1 MSKDIMLVSSV
12 PTFMM
17 NDLQQEYVLHDHAHI
32 LDPEAFTKVTAFVGV
47 GSAAKVDRKL
57 LAMFPNVKMI
67 SIFGVGYDGIDVA
80 AAKERGIQV
89 THTPD
94 VLTDDV
100 ADLAMGLILSM
111 GRRIPQSDKF
121 VRNGDWVSEPFTMTH
136 KVTGTRLG
144 VVGLGRIGQAIAK
157 RAAAFDMTIAYT
169 GRRAKTNAPFRYYP
183 SATELAAVQER
194 GIQVTHTPDVLTDDV
209 ADLAMGLILSMGRR
223 IPQSD
228 KFVRNGDWVSEPF
241 TMTHK
246 VTGTRLGVVG
256 LGRIGQAIAK
266 RAAAFDMTIAYTG
279 RRAKTNAPFRYYPS
293 ATELAA
299 NSDYLVVAV
308 PGGDDTKN
316 MINAQVLKALGPK
329 GIVVNIARG
338 SVIDQ
343 TALIQALKGR

>member
-32 LDPEAFTKVTAFVGV
+32 LDPEVFTKVTAFVGI

-100 ADLAMGLILSM
+100 ADLAMGLILSI

-183 SATELAAVQER
+183 TAS
-194 GIQVTHTPDVLTDDV
+194 
-209 ADLAMGLILSMGRR
+209 
-223 IPQSD
+223 
-228 KFVRNGDWVSEPF
+228 
-241 TMTHK
+241 
-246 VTGTRLGVVG
+246 
-256 LGRIGQAIAK
+256 
-266 RAAAFDMTIAYTG
+266 
-279 RRAKTNAPFRYYPS
+279 
-293 ATELAA
+293 ELAA

-329 GIVVNIARG
+329 GIVINIARG
-338 SVIDQ
+338 SVVDQ
-343 TALIQALKGR
+343 TALIQALKDKSIAGAGLDVFWDEPNIDPQFFKLQNVVLTPHNGSNTHETRRAMADLALANLKAFFEERPLLTLIPECQ

>member
-47 GSAAKVDRKL
+47 GSTAKVDRKL

-80 AAKERGIQV
+80 AVKERGIQV

-100 ADLAMGLILSM
+100 ADLAMGLILSI

-144 VVGLGRIGQAIAK
+144 VVGFGRIGQAIAK
-157 RAAAFDMTIAYT
+157 RAAAFDMTFAYT

-183 SATELAAVQER
+183 TAS
-194 GIQVTHTPDVLTDDV
+194 
-209 ADLAMGLILSMGRR
+209 
-223 IPQSD
+223 
-228 KFVRNGDWVSEPF
+228 
-241 TMTHK
+241 
-246 VTGTRLGVVG
+246 
-256 LGRIGQAIAK
+256 
-266 RAAAFDMTIAYTG
+266 
-279 RRAKTNAPFRYYPS
+279 
-293 ATELAA
+293 ELAA

-308 PGGDDTKN
+308 PGGNETKN

-329 GIVVNIARG
+329 GIVINIARG

-343 TALIQALKGR
+343 TALIQALKDKSIAGAGLDVFWDEPNIDPQFFKLQNVVLTPHNGSNTHETRRAMADLALANLKAFFDDRPLLTLIPECQ

>member
-100 ADLAMGLILSM
+100 ADLAMGLILSI

-121 VRNGDWVSEPFTMTH
+121 VRNGDWVSEPFTMTR
-136 KVTGTRLG
+136 KVTGARLG

-183 SATELAAVQER
+183 TAS
-194 GIQVTHTPDVLTDDV
+194 
-209 ADLAMGLILSMGRR
+209 
-223 IPQSD
+223 
-228 KFVRNGDWVSEPF
+228 
-241 TMTHK
+241 
-246 VTGTRLGVVG
+246 
-256 LGRIGQAIAK
+256 
-266 RAAAFDMTIAYTG
+266 
-279 RRAKTNAPFRYYPS
+279 
-293 ATELAA
+293 ELAA

-329 GIVVNIARG
+329 GIVINIARG
-338 SVIDQ
+338 SVVDQ
-343 TALIQALKGR
+343 TALIQALKDKSIAGAGLDVFWDEPNIDPQFFKLHNVVLTPHNGSNTHETRRAMADLALANLKAFFEERPLLTLIPECQ

>member
-1 MSKDIMLVSSV
+1 MSKDIMLLSSV

-47 GSAAKVDRKL
+47 GSSARVDRNL

-80 AAKERGIQV
+80 AVQDRGIQV

-169 GRRAKTNAPFRYYP
+169 GRRAKTNAPFRYY
-183 SATELAAVQER
+183 AT
-194 GIQVTHTPDVLTDDV
+194 
-209 ADLAMGLILSMGRR
+209 
-223 IPQSD
+223 
-228 KFVRNGDWVSEPF
+228 VS
-241 TMTHK
+241 
-246 VTGTRLGVVG
+246 
-256 LGRIGQAIAK
+256 
-266 RAAAFDMTIAYTG
+266 
-279 RRAKTNAPFRYYPS
+279 
-293 ATELAA
+293 ELAA

-308 PGGDDTKN
+308 PGGNETKN
-316 MINAQVLKALGPK
+316 MINAQVLKAL
-329 GIVVNIARG
+329 RT
-338 SVIDQ
+338 Q
-343 TALIQALKGR
+343 RHM

>member
-47 GSAAKVDRKL
+47 GSTAKVDRKL
-57 LAMFPNVKMI
+57 LATFPNVKMI

-80 AAKERGIQV
+80 AVKERGIQV

-100 ADLAMGLILSM
+100 ADLAMGLILSI

-157 RAAAFDMTIAYT
+157 RASAFDMSIAYT

-183 SATELAAVQER
+183 TAA
-194 GIQVTHTPDVLTDDV
+194 
-209 ADLAMGLILSMGRR
+209 
-223 IPQSD
+223 
-228 KFVRNGDWVSEPF
+228 
-241 TMTHK
+241 
-246 VTGTRLGVVG
+246 
-256 LGRIGQAIAK
+256 
-266 RAAAFDMTIAYTG
+266 
-279 RRAKTNAPFRYYPS
+279 
-293 ATELAA
+293 ELAA

-316 MINAQVLKALGPK
+316 LIDAQVLKALGPK

-343 TALIQALKGR
+343 KALIQALKDKSIAGAGLDVFWDEPNIDPLFFKLQNVVLTPHNGSNTHETRRAMADLALANLKAFFDERPLLTLIPECQ

>member
-100 ADLAMGLILSM
+100 ADLAMGLILSI

-169 GRRAKTNAPFRYYP
+169 GRRARTNAPFRYYP
-183 SATELAAVQER
+183 TAS
-194 GIQVTHTPDVLTDDV
+194 
-209 ADLAMGLILSMGRR
+209 
-223 IPQSD
+223 
-228 KFVRNGDWVSEPF
+228 
-241 TMTHK
+241 
-246 VTGTRLGVVG
+246 
-256 LGRIGQAIAK
+256 
-266 RAAAFDMTIAYTG
+266 
-279 RRAKTNAPFRYYPS
+279 
-293 ATELAA
+293 ELAA

-329 GIVVNIARG
+329 GIVINIARG
-338 SVIDQ
+338 SVVDQ
-343 TALIQALKGR
+343 TALIQALKDKSIAGAGLDVFWDEPNIDPQFFKLQNVVLTPHNGSNTHETRRAMADLALANLKAFFEERPLLTLIPECQ

>member
-100 ADLAMGLILSM
+100 ADLAMGLILSI

-144 VVGLGRIGQAIAK
+144 VGGLGRIGQAIAK

-183 SATELAAVQER
+183 TAS
-194 GIQVTHTPDVLTDDV
+194 
-209 ADLAMGLILSMGRR
+209 
-223 IPQSD
+223 
-228 KFVRNGDWVSEPF
+228 
-241 TMTHK
+241 
-246 VTGTRLGVVG
+246 
-256 LGRIGQAIAK
+256 
-266 RAAAFDMTIAYTG
+266 
-279 RRAKTNAPFRYYPS
+279 
-293 ATELAA
+293 ELAA

-329 GIVVNIARG
+329 GIVINIARG
-338 SVIDQ
+338 SVVDQ
-343 TALIQALKGR
+343 TALIQALKDKSIAGAGLDVFWDEPNIDPQFFKLQNVVLTPHNGSNTHETRRAMADLALANLRAFFEERPLLTLIPECQ

>member
-100 ADLAMGLILSM
+100 ADLAMGLILSI

-121 VRNGDWVSEPFTMTH
+121 VRNGDWVSEPFTMTR

-157 RAAAFDMTIAYT
+157 RATAFDMTIAYT

-183 SATELAAVQER
+183 TAS
-194 GIQVTHTPDVLTDDV
+194 
-209 ADLAMGLILSMGRR
+209 
-223 IPQSD
+223 
-228 KFVRNGDWVSEPF
+228 
-241 TMTHK
+241 
-246 VTGTRLGVVG
+246 
-256 LGRIGQAIAK
+256 
-266 RAAAFDMTIAYTG
+266 
-279 RRAKTNAPFRYYPS
+279 
-293 ATELAA
+293 ELAA

-308 PGGDDTKN
+308 PGGEDTKN

-329 GIVVNIARG
+329 GIVINIARG
-338 SVIDQ
+338 SVVDQ
-343 TALIQALKGR
+343 TALIQALKDKSIAGAGLDVFWDEPNIDPQFFKLQNVVLTPHNGSNTHETRRAMADLALANLKAFFDEQPLLTLIPECQ

>member
-32 LDPEAFTKVTAFVGV
+32 LDPEAFTKVTAFVGF
-47 GSAAKVDRKL
+47 GSMAKVDRKL

-80 AAKERGIQV
+80 AAQERGIQV

-100 ADLAMGLILSM
+100 ADLAMGLILSI

-121 VRNGDWVSEPFTMTH
+121 VRNSDWVSEPFTMTH

-183 SATELAAVQER
+183 TAS
-194 GIQVTHTPDVLTDDV
+194 
-209 ADLAMGLILSMGRR
+209 
-223 IPQSD
+223 
-228 KFVRNGDWVSEPF
+228 
-241 TMTHK
+241 
-246 VTGTRLGVVG
+246 
-256 LGRIGQAIAK
+256 
-266 RAAAFDMTIAYTG
+266 
-279 RRAKTNAPFRYYPS
+279 
-293 ATELAA
+293 ELAA

-329 GIVVNIARG
+329 GIVINIARG
-338 SVIDQ
+338 SVVDQ
-343 TALIQALKGR
+343 TALIQALKDKSIAGAGLDVFWDEPNIDPQFFKLQNVVLTPHNGSNTHETRRAMADLALANLKAFFEERPLLTLIPECQ

>member
-47 GSAAKVDRKL
+47 GSSARVDRNL

-80 AAKERGIQV
+80 AVQDRGIQV

-144 VVGLGRIGQAIAK
+144 MVGLGRIGQAIAK
-157 RAAAFDMTIAYT
+157 RAAAFDMSIAYT
-169 GRRAKTNAPFRYYP
+169 GRRAKTNAPFRYH
-183 SATELAAVQER
+183 AT
-194 GIQVTHTPDVLTDDV
+194 
-209 ADLAMGLILSMGRR
+209 
-223 IPQSD
+223 
-228 KFVRNGDWVSEPF
+228 VS
-241 TMTHK
+241 
-246 VTGTRLGVVG
+246 
-256 LGRIGQAIAK
+256 
-266 RAAAFDMTIAYTG
+266 
-279 RRAKTNAPFRYYPS
+279 
-293 ATELAA
+293 ELAA

-329 GIVVNIARG
+329 GIVINIARG
-338 SVIDQ
+338 SVVDQ
-343 TALIQALKGR
+343 TALIQALKDKSIAGAGLDVFWDEPNIDPQFFKLQNVVLTPHNGSNTHETRRAMADLALANLKAFFDERPLLTVIPECQ

>member
-100 ADLAMGLILSM
+100 ADLAMGLILSI

-169 GRRAKTNAPFRYYP
+169 CRRAKTNAPFRYYP
-183 SATELAAVQER
+183 TAS
-194 GIQVTHTPDVLTDDV
+194 
-209 ADLAMGLILSMGRR
+209 
-223 IPQSD
+223 
-228 KFVRNGDWVSEPF
+228 
-241 TMTHK
+241 
-246 VTGTRLGVVG
+246 
-256 LGRIGQAIAK
+256 
-266 RAAAFDMTIAYTG
+266 
-279 RRAKTNAPFRYYPS
+279 
-293 ATELAA
+293 ELAA
-299 NSDYLVVAV
+299 NSDYLLVAV

-316 MINAQVLKALGPK
+316 MINAQVLKALGSK
-329 GIVVNIARG
+329 GIVINIARG
-338 SVIDQ
+338 SVVDQ
-343 TALIQALKGR
+343 TALIQALKDKSIAGAGLDVFWDEPNIDPQFFKMHNVVLTPHNGSNTHETRRAMADLALANLKAFFEERPLLTLIPECQ

>member
-47 GSAAKVDRKL
+47 GSTAKVDRKL

-80 AAKERGIQV
+80 AVKERGIQV

-100 ADLAMGLILSM
+100 ADLAMGLILSI

-144 VVGLGRIGQAIAK
+144 VVGFGRIGQAIAK
-157 RAAAFDMTIAYT
+157 RAAAFDMSIAYT
-169 GRRAKTNAPFRYYP
+169 GRRAKTNAPYRYYA
-183 SATELAAVQER
+183 SA
-194 GIQVTHTPDVLTDDV
+194 
-209 ADLAMGLILSMGRR
+209 S
-223 IPQSD
+223 
-228 KFVRNGDWVSEPF
+228 
-241 TMTHK
+241 
-246 VTGTRLGVVG
+246 
-256 LGRIGQAIAK
+256 
-266 RAAAFDMTIAYTG
+266 
-279 RRAKTNAPFRYYPS
+279 
-293 ATELAA
+293 ELAA

-329 GIVVNIARG
+329 GIVINIARG

-343 TALIQALKGR
+343 TALIQALKDKSIAGAGLDVFWDEPNIDPQFFKLQNVVLTPHNGSNTHETRRAMADLALANLKAFFDDRPLLTLIPECQ

>member
-47 GSAAKVDRKL
+47 GSTAKVDRKL

-80 AAKERGIQV
+80 AVQERGIRV

-100 ADLAMGLILSM
+100 ADLAMGLILSI

-157 RAAAFDMTIAYT
+157 RAAAFDMSIAYT

-183 SATELAAVQER
+183 TAS
-194 GIQVTHTPDVLTDDV
+194 
-209 ADLAMGLILSMGRR
+209 
-223 IPQSD
+223 
-228 KFVRNGDWVSEPF
+228 
-241 TMTHK
+241 
-246 VTGTRLGVVG
+246 
-256 LGRIGQAIAK
+256 
-266 RAAAFDMTIAYTG
+266 
-279 RRAKTNAPFRYYPS
+279 
-293 ATELAA
+293 ELAA

-316 MINAQVLKALGPK
+316 MINSQVLKALGPK

-343 TALIQALKGR
+343 TALLQALKDKSIAGAGLDVFWDEPNIDPQFFKLQNVVLTPHNGSNTHETRRAMADLALANLKAFFEERPLLTLIPECQ

>member
-1 MSKDIMLVSSV
+1 MSKDIMLLSSV

-47 GSAAKVDRKL
+47 GSTAKVDRKL

-67 SIFGVGYDGIDVA
+67 SIFGVGYDGVDVA
-80 AAKERGIQV
+80 AVKERGIQV

-100 ADLAMGLILSM
+100 ADLAMGLILSI

-144 VVGLGRIGQAIAK
+144 VVGFGRIGQAIAK
-157 RAAAFDMTIAYT
+157 RAAAFDMSIAYT
-169 GRRAKTNAPFRYYP
+169 GRRAKTNAPYRFYA
-183 SATELAAVQER
+183 SA
-194 GIQVTHTPDVLTDDV
+194 
-209 ADLAMGLILSMGRR
+209 S
-223 IPQSD
+223 
-228 KFVRNGDWVSEPF
+228 
-241 TMTHK
+241 
-246 VTGTRLGVVG
+246 
-256 LGRIGQAIAK
+256 
-266 RAAAFDMTIAYTG
+266 
-279 RRAKTNAPFRYYPS
+279 
-293 ATELAA
+293 ELAA

-343 TALIQALKGR
+343 KALIQALKDKSIAGAGLDVFWDEPNIDPQFFKLQNVVLTPHNGSNTHETRRAMADLALANLKAFFDERPLFTLIPECQ

>member
-47 GSAAKVDRKL
+47 GSTAKVDRKL

-80 AAKERGIQV
+80 AVQERGIRV

-100 ADLAMGLILSM
+100 ADLAMGLILSI

-157 RAAAFDMTIAYT
+157 RAAAFDMSIAYT

-183 SATELAAVQER
+183 TAS
-194 GIQVTHTPDVLTDDV
+194 
-209 ADLAMGLILSMGRR
+209 
-223 IPQSD
+223 
-228 KFVRNGDWVSEPF
+228 
-241 TMTHK
+241 
-246 VTGTRLGVVG
+246 
-256 LGRIGQAIAK
+256 
-266 RAAAFDMTIAYTG
+266 
-279 RRAKTNAPFRYYPS
+279 
-293 ATELAA
+293 ELAA

-343 TALIQALKGR
+343 TALIQSLKDKSIAGAGLDVFWDEPNIDPQFFKLQNVVLTPHNGSNTHETRRAMADLALANLKAFFDERPLLTLIPECQ

>member
-47 GSAAKVDRKL
+47 GSTAKVDRKL

-80 AAKERGIQV
+80 AVQERGIRV

-100 ADLAMGLILSM
+100 ADLAMGLILSI

-157 RAAAFDMTIAYT
+157 RAAAFDMSIAYT

-183 SATELAAVQER
+183 TAS
-194 GIQVTHTPDVLTDDV
+194 
-209 ADLAMGLILSMGRR
+209 
-223 IPQSD
+223 
-228 KFVRNGDWVSEPF
+228 
-241 TMTHK
+241 
-246 VTGTRLGVVG
+246 
-256 LGRIGQAIAK
+256 
-266 RAAAFDMTIAYTG
+266 
-279 RRAKTNAPFRYYPS
+279 
-293 ATELAA
+293 ELAA

-343 TALIQALKGR
+343 TALIQALKDKSIAGAGLDVFWDEPNIDPQFFKLQNVVLTPHNGSNTHETRRAMADLALANLKAFFEERPLLTLIPECQ

>member
-17 NDLQQEYVLHDHAHI
+17 NDLQKEYVLHDHAHI

-100 ADLAMGLILSM
+100 ADLAMGLILSI

-183 SATELAAVQER
+183 TAS
-194 GIQVTHTPDVLTDDV
+194 
-209 ADLAMGLILSMGRR
+209 
-223 IPQSD
+223 
-228 KFVRNGDWVSEPF
+228 
-241 TMTHK
+241 
-246 VTGTRLGVVG
+246 
-256 LGRIGQAIAK
+256 
-266 RAAAFDMTIAYTG
+266 
-279 RRAKTNAPFRYYPS
+279 
-293 ATELAA
+293 ELAA

-329 GIVVNIARG
+329 GIVINIARG
-338 SVIDQ
+338 SVVDQ
-343 TALIQALKGR
+343 TALIQALKDKSIAGAGLDVFWDEPNIDPQFFKLQNVVLTPHNGSNTHETRRAMADLALANLKAFFEERPLLTLIPECQ

>member
-1 MSKDIMLVSSV
+1 
-12 PTFMM
+12 MM

-47 GSAAKVDRKL
+47 GSTAKVDRKL

-80 AAKERGIQV
+80 AVKERGIQV

-100 ADLAMGLILSM
+100 ADLAMGLILSI

-144 VVGLGRIGQAIAK
+144 VVGFGRIGQAIAK
-157 RAAAFDMTIAYT
+157 RAAAFDMSIAYT
-169 GRRAKTNAPFRYYP
+169 GRRAKTNAPYRYYA
-183 SATELAAVQER
+183 SA
-194 GIQVTHTPDVLTDDV
+194 
-209 ADLAMGLILSMGRR
+209 S
-223 IPQSD
+223 
-228 KFVRNGDWVSEPF
+228 
-241 TMTHK
+241 
-246 VTGTRLGVVG
+246 
-256 LGRIGQAIAK
+256 
-266 RAAAFDMTIAYTG
+266 
-279 RRAKTNAPFRYYPS
+279 
-293 ATELAA
+293 ELAA

-329 GIVVNIARG
+329 GIVINIARG

-343 TALIQALKGR
+343 TALIQALKDKSIAGAGLDVFWDEPNIDPQFFKLQNVVLTPHNGSNTHETRRAMADLALANLKAFFDDRPLLTLIPECQ

>member
-17 NDLQQEYVLHDHAHI
+17 NDLQQEYVLHDLAHI
-32 LDPEAFTKVTAFVGV
+32 LDPEAFTKVTAFVGF
-47 GSAAKVDRKL
+47 GSMAKVDRKL

-80 AAKERGIQV
+80 AAQERGIQV

-100 ADLAMGLILSM
+100 ADLAMGLILSI

-121 VRNGDWVSEPFTMTH
+121 VRNADWVSEPFTMTH

-183 SATELAAVQER
+183 TAS
-194 GIQVTHTPDVLTDDV
+194 
-209 ADLAMGLILSMGRR
+209 
-223 IPQSD
+223 
-228 KFVRNGDWVSEPF
+228 
-241 TMTHK
+241 
-246 VTGTRLGVVG
+246 
-256 LGRIGQAIAK
+256 
-266 RAAAFDMTIAYTG
+266 
-279 RRAKTNAPFRYYPS
+279 
-293 ATELAA
+293 ELAA

-329 GIVVNIARG
+329 GIVINIARG
-338 SVIDQ
+338 SVVDQ
-343 TALIQALKGR
+343 TALIQALKDKSIAGAGLDVFWDEPNIDPQFFKLQNVVLTPHNGSNTHETRRAMADLALANLEAFFDEQPLLTLIPECQ

>member
-47 GSAAKVDRKL
+47 GSTAKVDRKL

-80 AAKERGIQV
+80 AVQERGIRV

-100 ADLAMGLILSM
+100 ADLAMGLILSI

-121 VRNGDWVSEPFTMTH
+121 VRNGDWVSEPYTMTH

-157 RAAAFDMTIAYT
+157 RAAAFDMSIAYT

-183 SATELAAVQER
+183 TAS
-194 GIQVTHTPDVLTDDV
+194 
-209 ADLAMGLILSMGRR
+209 
-223 IPQSD
+223 
-228 KFVRNGDWVSEPF
+228 
-241 TMTHK
+241 
-246 VTGTRLGVVG
+246 
-256 LGRIGQAIAK
+256 
-266 RAAAFDMTIAYTG
+266 
-279 RRAKTNAPFRYYPS
+279 
-293 ATELAA
+293 ELAA

-343 TALIQALKGR
+343 TALIQALKEKSIAGAGLDVFWDEPNIDPQFFKLQNVVLTPHNGSNTHETRRAMADLALANLKAFFEERPLLTLIPECQ

>member
-47 GSAAKVDRKL
+47 GSTAKVDRKL

-67 SIFGVGYDGIDVA
+67 SIFGVGYDGVDVA
-80 AAKERGIQV
+80 AVKERGIQV

-100 ADLAMGLILSM
+100 ADLAMGLILSI

-144 VVGLGRIGQAIAK
+144 VVGFGRIGQAIAK
-157 RAAAFDMTIAYT
+157 RAAAFDMSIAYT
-169 GRRAKTNAPFRYYP
+169 GRRAKTNAPYRFYA
-183 SATELAAVQER
+183 SA
-194 GIQVTHTPDVLTDDV
+194 
-209 ADLAMGLILSMGRR
+209 S
-223 IPQSD
+223 
-228 KFVRNGDWVSEPF
+228 
-241 TMTHK
+241 
-246 VTGTRLGVVG
+246 
-256 LGRIGQAIAK
+256 
-266 RAAAFDMTIAYTG
+266 
-279 RRAKTNAPFRYYPS
+279 
-293 ATELAA
+293 ELAA

-343 TALIQALKGR
+343 TALIQSLKDKSIAGAGLDVFWDEPNIDPQFFKLQNVVLTPHNGSNTHETRRAMADLALANLKAFFEERPLLTLIPECQ

>member
-100 ADLAMGLILSM
+100 ADLAMGLILSI

-169 GRRAKTNAPFRYYP
+169 GRRAKTKAPFRYYP
-183 SATELAAVQER
+183 MAS
-194 GIQVTHTPDVLTDDV
+194 
-209 ADLAMGLILSMGRR
+209 
-223 IPQSD
+223 
-228 KFVRNGDWVSEPF
+228 
-241 TMTHK
+241 
-246 VTGTRLGVVG
+246 
-256 LGRIGQAIAK
+256 
-266 RAAAFDMTIAYTG
+266 
-279 RRAKTNAPFRYYPS
+279 
-293 ATELAA
+293 ELAA

-329 GIVVNIARG
+329 GIVINIARG
-338 SVIDQ
+338 SVVDQ
-343 TALIQALKGR
+343 TALIQALKDKSIAGAGLDVFWDEPNIDPQFFKMHNVVLTPHNGSNTHETRRAMADLALANLKAFFEERPLLTLIPECQ

>member
-17 NDLQQEYVLHDHAHI
+17 NDLQQEYVLHDLAHI
-32 LDPEAFTKVTAFVGV
+32 LDPEAFTKVTAFVGF
-47 GSAAKVDRKL
+47 GSTAKVDRKL

-80 AAKERGIQV
+80 AAQERGIQV

-100 ADLAMGLILSM
+100 ADLAMGLILSI

-121 VRNGDWVSEPFTMTH
+121 VRNADWVSEPFTMTH

-183 SATELAAVQER
+183 TAS
-194 GIQVTHTPDVLTDDV
+194 
-209 ADLAMGLILSMGRR
+209 
-223 IPQSD
+223 
-228 KFVRNGDWVSEPF
+228 
-241 TMTHK
+241 
-246 VTGTRLGVVG
+246 
-256 LGRIGQAIAK
+256 
-266 RAAAFDMTIAYTG
+266 
-279 RRAKTNAPFRYYPS
+279 
-293 ATELAA
+293 ELAA

-329 GIVVNIARG
+329 GIVINIARG
-338 SVIDQ
+338 SVVDQ
-343 TALIQALKGR
+343 TALIQALKDKSIAGAGLDVFWDEPNIDPQFFKLQNVVLTPHNGSNTHETRRAMADLALANLKAFFDEQPLLTLIPECQ

>member
-47 GSAAKVDRKL
+47 GSTAKVDRKL

-67 SIFGVGYDGIDVA
+67 SIFGVGYDGVDVA
-80 AAKERGIQV
+80 AVKERGIQV

-100 ADLAMGLILSM
+100 ADLAMGLILSI

-144 VVGLGRIGQAIAK
+144 VVGFGRIGQAIAK
-157 RAAAFDMTIAYT
+157 RAAAFDMSIAYT
-169 GRRAKTNAPFRYYP
+169 GRRAKTNAPYRFYA
-183 SATELAAVQER
+183 SA
-194 GIQVTHTPDVLTDDV
+194 
-209 ADLAMGLILSMGRR
+209 S
-223 IPQSD
+223 
-228 KFVRNGDWVSEPF
+228 
-241 TMTHK
+241 
-246 VTGTRLGVVG
+246 
-256 LGRIGQAIAK
+256 
-266 RAAAFDMTIAYTG
+266 
-279 RRAKTNAPFRYYPS
+279 
-293 ATELAA
+293 ELAA

-316 MINAQVLKALGPK
+316 MINAQVLKALGSK

-343 TALIQALKGR
+343 TALIQSLKDKSIAGAGLDVFWDEPNIDPQFFKLQNVVLTPHNGSNTHETRRAMADLALANLKAFFDERPLLTLIPECQ

>member
-1 MSKDIMLVSSV
+1 MSKDVMLLSSV

-100 ADLAMGLILSM
+100 ADLAMGLILSI

-183 SATELAAVQER
+183 TAS
-194 GIQVTHTPDVLTDDV
+194 
-209 ADLAMGLILSMGRR
+209 
-223 IPQSD
+223 
-228 KFVRNGDWVSEPF
+228 
-241 TMTHK
+241 
-246 VTGTRLGVVG
+246 
-256 LGRIGQAIAK
+256 
-266 RAAAFDMTIAYTG
+266 
-279 RRAKTNAPFRYYPS
+279 
-293 ATELAA
+293 ELAA

-329 GIVVNIARG
+329 GIVINIARG
-338 SVIDQ
+338 SVVDQ
-343 TALIQALKGR
+343 TALIQALKDKSIAGAGLDVFWDEPNIDPQFFKLQNVVLTPHNGSNTHETRRAMADLALANLKAFFEERPLLTLIPECQ

>member
-100 ADLAMGLILSM
+100 ADLAMGLILSI

-183 SATELAAVQER
+183 TAS
-194 GIQVTHTPDVLTDDV
+194 
-209 ADLAMGLILSMGRR
+209 
-223 IPQSD
+223 
-228 KFVRNGDWVSEPF
+228 
-241 TMTHK
+241 
-246 VTGTRLGVVG
+246 
-256 LGRIGQAIAK
+256 
-266 RAAAFDMTIAYTG
+266 
-279 RRAKTNAPFRYYPS
+279 
-293 ATELAA
+293 ELAA

-329 GIVVNIARG
+329 GIVINIARG
-338 SVIDQ
+338 SVVDQ
-343 TALIQALKGR
+343 TALIQTLKDKSIAGAGLDVFWDEPNIDPQFFKLQNVVLTPHNGSNTHETRRAMADLALANLKAFFEERPLLTLIPECQ

>member
-32 LDPEAFTKVTAFVGV
+32 LDPEAFTKVTAFVGA
-47 GSAAKVDRKL
+47 GSTAKVDRKL

-80 AAKERGIQV
+80 AVQERGIRV

-100 ADLAMGLILSM
+100 ADLAMGLILSI

-157 RAAAFDMTIAYT
+157 RAAAFDMSIAYT

-183 SATELAAVQER
+183 TAS
-194 GIQVTHTPDVLTDDV
+194 
-209 ADLAMGLILSMGRR
+209 
-223 IPQSD
+223 
-228 KFVRNGDWVSEPF
+228 
-241 TMTHK
+241 
-246 VTGTRLGVVG
+246 
-256 LGRIGQAIAK
+256 
-266 RAAAFDMTIAYTG
+266 
-279 RRAKTNAPFRYYPS
+279 
-293 ATELAA
+293 ELAA

-343 TALIQALKGR
+343 TALLQALKDKSIAGAGLDVFWDEPNIDPQFFKLQNVVLTPHNGSNTHETRRAMADLALANLKAFFEERPLLTLIPDCQ